1 MKFTSI
7 SELTTNGIEIFGT
20 KFLGRKDYRL
30 SFFLSS
36 KKGIQEIFI
45 KTDEDIFEV
54 INRELAVA

>member
-7 SELTTNGIEIFGT
+7 SELTNNNIEIFGT

-36 KKGIQEIFI
+36 KKEYRKFSSRQMKIFL
-45 KTDEDIFEV
+45 K
-54 INRELAVA
+54 

>member
-7 SELTTNGIEIFGT
+7 SELTNNNIEIFGT

-45 KTDEDIFEV
+45 KTDEDI
-54 INRELAVA
+54 LK